1 MTVSRIAIL
10 RCSESSDAEP
20 SVFIDEGP
28 AMKKIFTATLGTE
41 TNTFSS
47 LPTGLQLFQ
56 ETCLFRKRSYG
67 DKVPMFAA
75 PLDVWR
81 RLAEARGC
89 PTGGG
94 LGRLATPS
102 GKTVMFVYE
111 GLGGG
116 PQDGRV
122 PYEG

>member
-56 ETCLFRKRSYG
+56 DTCLFRKRSYG

-81 RLAEARGC
+81 RLAQAKGWQTVESLSAFA
-89 PTGGG
+89 P
-94 LGRLATPS
+94 PS
-102 GKTVMFVYE
+102 AKTVKPCFVVCPAE
-111 GLGGG
+111 IMSDL
-116 PQDGRV
+116 
-122 PYEG
+122 